1 MPMPTAWSAKRERQ
15 YERIK
20 ASYLGRGYT
29 PRKAAEL
36 AARLVNKQR
45 RASGETRKDLTP

>member
-1 MPMPTAWSAKRERQ
+1 MPTGWSEHRQRQFERV
-15 YERIK
+15 K
-20 ASYLGRGYT
+20 ASYLARGRS

-45 RASGETRKDLTP
+45 RVSGETRKDQVTA